1 MYARTAFGVVTLRTS
16 RPDSRPASEAF
27 TDVWRTQVQPV
38 VAAPAPDPQL
48 LQQGDFAIAVGGKQ
62 VRMRDKTVFVSLM
75 TATRQGRTLDI
86 VGMADDDE
94 AVRELVAFF
103 DTVTFASEVPS
114 ATASSASDLVGPWWK
129 DGGADARPGLTAC
142 RAQ

>member
-1 MYARTAFGVVTLRTS
+1 
-16 RPDSRPASEAF
+16 
-27 TDVWRTQVQPV
+27 
-38 VAAPAPDPQL
+38 
-48 LQQGDFAIAVGGKQ
+48 
-62 VRMRDKTVFVSLM
+62 MRDKTVFVSLM

-103 DTVTFASEVPS
+103 NTVTFASEVLS

-129 DGGADARPGLTAC
+129 NAGADRYYWLEFSAKCFYSHETPLQTRRDRDLP
-142 RAQ
+142 RAG